1 MSDLAMSKKRA
12 FAQVDVFATRAMM
25 GNPVAVVID
34 GEGLSYAD
42 MQAFAHWT
50 NLSETT
56 FVTPSLDD
64 AADYNIRI
72 YTPQAEMKFA
82 GHPTLGTA
90 HALIQAGRITP
101 KNGIVR
107 QRSAVGVVE
116 VSVEEGILSFRLPQ
130 ASIIP
135 APDPQKLTEAL
146 PGISFAAPPH
156 IVDVG
161 PRWVVAEC
169 TDADALAALE
179 QDFLKLAAYD
189 HAHDATGQTLYAV
202 TSEGTILVRS
212 FAAGHGIAEDPV
224 CGSGNGAVAAYRI
237 SQGQITAGGN
247 YTASQ
252 GRQAKRDGEVFVRID
267 EQSGIHVGGRCFTLI
282 QGHVSI

>member
-1 MSDLAMSKKRA
+1 MSKARS
-12 FAQVDVFATRAMM
+12 FAQVDVFAVRPFM

-34 GEGLSYAD
+34 GEGLSDED

-56 FVTPSLDD
+56 FVTPSPDD
-64 AADYNIRI
+64 DADYNIRI

-90 HALIQAGRITP
+90 HALIEAGRITP

-116 VSVEEGILSFRLPQ
+116 VSVEKDVLSFRLPQ
-130 ASIIP
+130 ASISP
-135 APDPQKLTEAL
+135 APDPERLAEAL
-146 PGISFAAPPH
+146 PGIDFVAPPH
-156 IVDVG
+156 MVDVG

-169 TDADALAALE
+169 TSAEALAVLE

-202 TSEGTILVRS
+202 TGEGSILVRS

-224 CGSGNGAVAAYRI
+224 CGSGNGSVAAYRMAQGQI
-237 SQGQITAGGN
+237 AAGSTYQASQGQ
-247 YTASQ
+247 
-252 GRQAKRDGEVFVRID
+252 QAKREGEVFVRID
-267 EQSGIHVGGRCFTLI
+267 EQVGIHVGGRTITLI
-282 QGHVSI
+282 HGSVSI